1 MITNFVTYLNKE
13 DAYKYVEYAFGNE
26 GYYKESET
34 LDILSQLLTQRQSVV
49 PLQPLINQDEWFM
62 NNYGTT
68 EKANI
73 FVSFFLTKYRNYRT
87 NYYNYINYDFEI
99 LTPTRKYYK
108 YTEEYS
114 RWWDIMYNQMAFDII
129 SMINNN
135 REKYKH
141 LYDLFNVEYNP
152 LWNVDGT
159 EKRTI
164 VHSGSNSTTASNTA
178 SGNNTVVTSFSDFLK
193 TNQKTLN
200 DIFEKSGIET
210 DTRTL
215 DTIVAY
221 LGSEDLTKT
230 GSEDLTK
237 TGTETN
243 TKSATTFN
251 SDTEYETGKD
261 VTTFTNRKDTT
272 GFNNRKDTKSY
283 TNRQDKNTGTDT
295 LDKTFT
301 DRQDTRNVTE
311 TDTEGYTGTK
321 TDTTTTSNTSS
332 ATNSGTDSYNNTD
345 NLIRQ
350 GNIGVTSSQNLFNQE
365 LELLSK
371 IVLYDT
377 LATDIAND
385 FLILNKG
392 V

>member
-1 MITNFVTYLNKE
+1 
-13 DAYKYVEYAFGNE
+13 
-26 GYYKESET
+26 
-34 LDILSQLLTQRQSVV
+34 
-49 PLQPLINQDEWFM
+49 
-62 NNYGTT
+62 
-68 EKANI
+68 
-73 FVSFFLTKYRNYRT
+73 
-87 NYYNYINYDFEI
+87 
-99 LTPTRKYYK
+99 
-108 YTEEYS
+108 
-114 RWWDIMYNQMAFDII
+114 MALDII
-129 SMINNN
+129 SMISNN
-135 REKYKH
+135 REKYKR
-141 LYDLFNVEYNP
+141 LYNLFDMEYNP

-159 EKRTI
+159 ESRTI
-164 VHSGSNSTTASNTA
+164 VHSGNNSSTSSNTT
-178 SGNNTVVTSFSDFLK
+178 SGNNTLVTSFTDFLK
-193 TNQKTLN
+193 TNEKTLN

-243 TKSATTFN
+243 TKSSTTFN

-261 VTTFTNRKDTT
+261 VTTYTNRKDTT

-283 TNRQDKNTGTDT
+283 TDRQDKNTGTDT

-321 TDTTTTSNTSS
+321 TDTTTTSNTSNAS
-332 ATNSGTDSYNNTD
+332 NSGTDSYNNTD

-350 GNIGVTSSQNLFNQE
+350 GNIGITSSQNLFNQE
-365 LELLSK
+365 LDLLGK

-377 LATDIAND
+377 IATDIANE

>member
-1 MITNFVTYLNKE
+1 MINSYEIFLNKNDSYKYCE
-13 DAYKYVEYAFGNE
+13 YPFSNEGFKFNDAY
-26 GYYKESET
+26 S
-34 LDILSQLLTQRQSVV
+34 LDLLTDLLTNRQTIN
-49 PLQPLINQDEWFM
+49 PLLPLINNDEWFIKY
-62 NNYGTT
+62 YGD
-68 EKANI
+68 EDNVNV
-73 FVSFFLTKYRNYRT
+73 FVNFFMSQYRNYRT
-87 NYYNYINYDFEI
+87 NYYKYINYD
-99 LTPTRKYYK
+99 YK
-108 YTEEYS
+108 YRGIYYNFTNEYS
-114 RWWDIMYNQMAFDII
+114 KWWDIMYNHMALDII

-135 REKYKH
+135 REKYKR
-141 LYDLFNVEYNP
+141 LYNLFDMEYNP

-159 EKRTI
+159 ESRTI
-164 VHSGSNSTTASNTA
+164 VHSGNNSSTSSNTT
-178 SGNNTVVTSFSDFLK
+178 SGNNTLVTSFSDFLK
-193 TNQKTLN
+193 TNEKTLN

-243 TKSATTFN
+243 TKSSTTFN

-261 VTTFTNRKDTT
+261 VTTYTNRKDTT

-321 TDTTTTSNTSS
+321 TDTTTTSNTSNAS
-332 ATNSGTDSYNNTD
+332 NSGTDSYNNTD

-350 GNIGVTSSQNLFNQE
+350 GNIGITSSQNLFNQE
-365 LELLSK
+365 LDLLGK

-377 LATDIAND
+377 IATDIAND

>member
-1 MITNFVTYLNKE
+1 MITSFTKYLEKE
-13 DAYKYVEYAFGNE
+13 DSYKYCEFPFSLENI
-26 GYYKESET
+26 YYKDNRG
-34 LDILSQLLTQRQSVV
+34 LDLLSDLLSSRQTFL
-49 PLQPLINQDEWFM
+49 PLLPLINNDEWFIKY
-62 NNYGTT
+62 YGDDD
-68 EKANI
+68 KINV
-73 FVSFFLTKYRNYRT
+73 FVSFFISKYRNYKT
-87 NYYNYINYDFEI
+87 NYYKYVNYTYQDTNRNIYKFTE
-99 LTPTRKYYK
+99 YYSK
-108 YTEEYS
+108 
-114 RWWDIMYNQMAFDII
+114 WWNLMYNDMSLDII

-135 REKYKH
+135 REKYKR
-141 LYDLFNVEYNP
+141 LYNLFDMEYNP

-159 EKRTI
+159 ESRTI
-164 VHSGSNSTTASNTA
+164 VHSGSISNTSSNTT
-178 SGNNTVVTSFSDFLK
+178 SGNNTLVTSFTDFLK
-193 TNQKTLN
+193 TNEKTLN

-243 TKSATTFN
+243 TKSSTTFN
-251 SDTEYETGKD
+251 NDTEYETGKD
-261 VTTFTNRKDTT
+261 VTTYTNRKDTT

-283 TNRQDKNTGTDT
+283 TDRQDKNTGTDT

-301 DRQDTRNVTE
+301 DRQDTRNITE

-321 TDTTTTSNTSS
+321 TDTTTTSNTSNAS
-332 ATNSGTDSYNNTD
+332 NSGTDSYNNTD

-350 GNIGVTSSQNLFNQE
+350 GNIGITSSQNLFNQE
-365 LELLSK
+365 LDLLGK

-377 LATDIAND
+377 LASDIANE